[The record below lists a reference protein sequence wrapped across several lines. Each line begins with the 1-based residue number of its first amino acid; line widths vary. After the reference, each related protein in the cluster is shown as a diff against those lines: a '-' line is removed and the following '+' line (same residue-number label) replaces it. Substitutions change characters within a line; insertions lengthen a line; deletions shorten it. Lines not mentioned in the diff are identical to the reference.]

1 MPETLVVGR
10 IGRPHGLR
18 GELAVTVRTDAPEE
32 RFAIGTEFVVAAGRR
47 LKVAG
52 SRWHSGTLLLSFE
65 GVGDRD
71 AAALLTGTTL
81 TIDVSALRP
90 LDDPDEFHD
99 HELVGLRA
107 ELQDGSLVGAVRE
120 VLHGP
125 GGDLLVVSRDAR
137 ADALVPFV
145 HQIVPTVDLAGR
157 RVVLTPPEGLL
168 EDELG

>member
-18 GELAVTVRTDAPEE
+18 GELAVSVRTDAPEE
-32 RFAIGTEFVVAAGRR
+32 RFAAGAEFTVAAGRR

-52 SRWHSGTLLLSFE
+52 SRWHSGTLLLSFD
-65 GVGDRD
+65 GVSDRD
-71 AAALLTGTTL
+71 AAAELTGTTL
-81 TIDVSALRP
+81 TVDVSALLP

-99 HELVGLRA
+99 HELVGLLA
-107 ELQDGSLVGAVRE
+107 ELADGSVVGDVRE

-125 GGDLLVVSRDAR
+125 GGDLLVISREGR
-137 ADALVPFV
+137 ADALIPFV
-145 HQIVPTVDLAGR
+145 HQIVPTVDLAGG

-168 EDELG
+168 DDELG

>member
-18 GELAVTVRTDAPEE
+18 GELAVSVRTDAPEE
-32 RFAIGTEFVVAAGRR
+32 RFAIGAEFTVAAGRR

-52 SRWHSGTLLLSFE
+52 SRWHSGTLLLSFD
-65 GVGDRD
+65 GVADRN
-71 AAALLTGTTL
+71 AAAELTGTTL
-81 TIDVSALRP
+81 TVDVSTLQP

-107 ELQDGSLVGAVRE
+107 ELADGSVVGDVRE

-125 GGDLLVVSRDAR
+125 GGDLLVISREAR

-145 HQIVPTVDLAGR
+145 HQIVPTVDVGGG

>member
-18 GELAVTVRTDAPEE
+18 GELSVSVRTVVPEE
-32 RFAIGTEFVVAAGRR
+32 RFAIGAEFSSAAGRPLR
-47 LKVAG
+47 VAG
-52 SRWHSGTLLLSFE
+52 SRWHSGILLLSFD

-71 AAALLTGTTL
+71 AAAELTGTTL
-81 TIDVSALRP
+81 TVDVSVLRP

-107 ELQDGSLVGAVRE
+107 ELADGATVGEVRG

-125 GGDLLVVSRDAR
+125 GGDLLVVSREAK
-137 ADALVPFV
+137 ADALIPFV
-145 HQIVPTVDLAGR
+145 HQIVPTVDLAGG

-168 EDELG
+168 DEE

>member
-18 GELAVTVRTDAPEE
+18 GELAVSVRTDAPEE
-32 RFAIGTEFVVAAGRR
+32 RFATGAEFTVAGGRR
-47 LKVAG
+47 LRVAG

-65 GVGDRD
+65 GVADRN
-71 AAALLTGTTL
+71 AAAELTGTTL
-81 TIDVSALRP
+81 TVDVSELRP

-107 ELQDGSLVGAVRE
+107 ELADGSVVGEVRE

-125 GGDLLVVSRDAR
+125 GGDLLVLGRDAR
-137 ADALVPFV
+137 TDALVPFV
-145 HQIVPTVDLAGR
+145 RQIVPTVDVAGG
-157 RVVLTPPEGLL
+157 RVVLTPPDGLL